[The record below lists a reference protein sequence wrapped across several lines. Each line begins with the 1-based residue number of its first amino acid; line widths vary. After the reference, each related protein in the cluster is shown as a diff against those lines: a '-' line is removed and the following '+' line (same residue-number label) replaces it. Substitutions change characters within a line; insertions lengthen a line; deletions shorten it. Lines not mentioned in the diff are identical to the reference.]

1 MLTEVKNQL
10 KINYLSIKYGLMRE
24 MLNKV
29 SFLSNIIFMIINNAC
44 FIIQWV
50 LLYSLKESIG
60 GYTFKQMIL
69 LWGIAA
75 STYGV
80 SRFFFKKAF
89 TLSETI
95 NTGKLDAF
103 LVQPKNVLLSAI
115 TSDIEVSAIG
125 DLIYGYVIL
134 IIYGITIENFILF
147 TIFTILGGLI
157 IVCVSVIANSL
168 TFWFNMSDL
177 LADTI
182 NNMMITFG
190 TYPKDIFNGI
200 VKILLYTII
209 PVGIANYIPIDL
221 IINFNI
227 YGFLL
232 VFVVTVFMIVLSFYI
247 FNRGLKRYSSSNLMS
262 SRI

>member
-10 KINYLSIKYGLMRE
+10 KVNYLSIKYGLMRE
-24 MLNKV
+24 MINKF
-29 SFLSNIIFMIINNAC
+29 SFLANIIFMIINNSC

-50 LLYSLKESIG
+50 VLYSLKESIG
-60 GYTFKQMIL
+60 GYTFKQMLL

-75 STYGV
+75 STFGV

-115 TSDIEVSAIG
+115 TTDVEVSAIG
-125 DLIYGYVIL
+125 DLLYGYVIL
-134 IIYGITIENFILF
+134 IIYGITLENFLLF

-157 IVCVSVIANSL
+157 ITCVSVIANSL
-168 TFWFNMSDL
+168 AFWFNMSDV

-190 TYPKDIFNGI
+190 TYPKDIFTGI

-227 YGFLL
+227 YGFLVVFIVTILL
-232 VFVVTVFMIVLSFYI
+232 VVLSFYI
-247 FNRGLKRYSSSNLMS
+247 FNKGLKRYSSSNLMS

>member
-10 KINYLSIKYGLMRE
+10 KVNYFSIKYGLMRE
-24 MLNKV
+24 MVNKF
-29 SFLSNIIFMIINNAC
+29 SFLANIIFMIINNSC

-50 LLYSLKESIG
+50 VLYSLKDNIG
-60 GYTFKQMIL
+60 GYTFKQMLL

-75 STYGV
+75 STFGV

-115 TSDIEVSAIG
+115 TTDIEVSAIG
-125 DLIYGYVIL
+125 DLIYG
-134 IIYGITIENFILF
+134 ITLKNFLLF

-157 IVCVSVIANSL
+157 IACVSVIANSL
-168 TFWFNMSDL
+168 AFWFNMSDV
-177 LADTI
+177 LADTL

-200 VKILLYTII
+200 VKILLYTLI
-209 PVGIANYIPIDL
+209 PVGIANYIPIDVIISFSLSKFL
-221 IINFNI
+221 IV
-227 YGFLL
+227 FL
-232 VFVVTVFMIVLSFYI
+232 VTIFMIVLSFYI
-247 FNRGLKRYSSSNLMS
+247 FNKGLKRYSSSNLMS

>member
-29 SFLSNIIFMIINNAC
+29 SFLSNITFMIINNAC

-157 IVCVSVIANSL
+157 IACVSVIANSL

-177 LADTI
+177 IADTI

-209 PVGIANYIPIDL
+209 PVCIANYIPIDL

>member
-157 IVCVSVIANSL
+157 IACVSVIANSL

-247 FNRGLKRYSSSNLMS
+247 FNRGLKRYSSSNLMN

>member
-10 KINYLSIKYGLMRE
+10 KVNYLSIKYGLMRE
-24 MLNKV
+24 MINKF
-29 SFLSNIIFMIINNAC
+29 SFLANIIFMIINNSC

-50 LLYSLKESIG
+50 VLYSLKESIG
-60 GYTFKQMIL
+60 GYTFKQMLL

-75 STYGV
+75 STFGV

-115 TSDIEVSAIG
+115 TTDIEVSAIG
-125 DLIYGYVIL
+125 DLLYGYVIL
-134 IIYGITIENFILF
+134 IIYGITLENFLLF
-147 TIFTILGGLI
+147 TVFTILGGLI
-157 IVCVSVIANSL
+157 ITCVSVIANSL
-168 TFWFNMSDL
+168 AFWFNMSDV

-190 TYPKDIFNGI
+190 TYPKDIFTGI
-200 VKILLYTII
+200 VKILLYTLI

-232 VFVVTVFMIVLSFYI
+232 VFIVTILLVVLSFYI
-247 FNRGLKRYSSSNLMS
+247 FNKGLKRYSSSNLMS